1 MALEKTLFSGKDVD
15 EALDKASQY
24 YNVNT
29 NLIQYRVVARDQS
42 LFSPLSGELT
52 IKVERIGKSN
62 GKRKLPGHIFALE
75 NTLNEIIRKAK
86 LDAKAT
92 YRGNNGALEFEINGR
107 DNNMFVDNNGSLLD
121 AFQYLVNRIAS
132 KKSKTN
138 IVLECNDFRKNR
150 IRELKDMAG
159 KAAQKVKDFGKPYLF
174 SPMNPAERR
183 QIHLTLQDD
192 RMIMTESIGDG
203 FMKRVKVMI
212 RKR

>member
-1 MALEKTLFSGKDVD
+1 MVLEKTLFSGKDVD

-52 IKVERIGKSN
+52 IKVERIGKADAN
-62 GKRKLPGHIFALE
+62 RKLPGHIHVLE
-75 NTLNEIIRKAK
+75 NTLNDIIRKAK
-86 LDAKAT
+86 LDAQAT
-92 YRGNNGALEFEINGR
+92 YRGNNGALEFEIKGR
-107 DNNMFVDNNGSLLD
+107 DNRIFLDKNGNLLD
-121 AFQYLVNRIAS
+121 AFQYLANRIAS
-132 KKSKTN
+132 KKSKVN
-138 IVLECNDFRKNR
+138 VVLECNDFRRNR
-150 IRELKDMAG
+150 IRELKEMAG

-192 RMIMTESIGDG
+192 KMIVTESLGDG
-203 FMKRVKVMI
+203 FLKRVKVMI
-212 RKR
+212 KKR